1 MSKLKELFPTH
12 SEADLD
18 HILKCSF
25 NLGSY
30 DDFRELRQAVGRG
43 APSGQAGPHQ
53 LLPYSRQPIPT
64 NPMAPTWSQLTPF
77 CQPSLMKE
85 SSAAS
90 LAAGYS
96 SFPTVHGFPLPPAPL
111 QQQHGLT
118 LSHHDVLSHLYKCP
132 LHQHFLQF
140 TIPRYQQHPISSK
153 LLTPRHFTIRLHQH
167 KAPWHH

>member
-1 MSKLKELFPTH
+1 MPGPDNGNVFFNMSHNQSLQAPPQTSNLH
-12 SEADLD
+12 SYVL
-18 HILKCSF
+18 
-25 NLGSY
+25 
-30 DDFRELRQAVGRG
+30 
-43 APSGQAGPHQ
+43 PSGQAGPHQ
-53 LLPYSRQPIPT
+53 LLPYCRQPIPT

-77 CQPSLMKE
+77 CQPSLMKG

-111 QQQHGLT
+111 QQQHGLNSQSSRCS
-118 LSHHDVLSHLYKCP
+118 LPPV
-132 LHQHFLQF
+132 QHFLQF